1 MKKMKNRRILAIILC
16 MMILF
21 NGMPDVRAA
30 EVNDQTTPEVSG
42 EEISEEEE
50 PDASEENRNQEA
62 GTDEEED
69 GEESKE
75 EEEPEIDEE
84 LLAYIK
90 EAQSE
95 FLAIAGQENLM
106 ALVYLCDSYQVKGQ
120 PDASAETIVSV
131 PSGTTVFLKGAELDA
146 DYNLWFQTAVEYNG
160 SSYTGYIDR
169 NYLAYSNEHLI
180 GWEEAYFPQMA
191 MFAAS
196 DIYMDVEQFP
206 DSYRSKLMLLKQA
219 HPNWI
224 FVRQNINLDWQTVV
238 KNENCKDRSL
248 ISGSMG
254 AAYRGDY
261 YGSGWYYASEAAV
274 KYYLDPRN
282 FLNDTRIFQ
291 FEQLTYNPSYHSKD
305 AVQNI
310 LNNTFMKGAMPKADM
325 TYADAFFQVG
335 STLKVSPFHL
345 ACRVYQEQGEGKSPL
360 ISGTYDAVPAYK
372 GYYNYY
378 NIGASGKTDK
388 EIIES
393 GLAKAVALK
402 WNTPLASI
410 RGGAEILAKNYILRG
425 QDTLYLQKFD
435 VDASDGTLYTHQYMQ
450 NIMAPYSESSMVKS
464 AYARTGAIDSPFV
477 FKIPV
482 YNNMPAQACPVPS
495 GTGTATAT
503 PTVTP
508 TATPTIRPTTT
519 PTATPTTKPTT
530 TPTVTPTV
538 KPTTT
543 PTVTPTVK
551 PTTTPTATPTVK
563 PTTTPTVTPT
573 IKPTTTPTSK
583 PTAAAT
589 PTVTPAAASTSKPT
603 TTPTVKPTIKPTAKP
618 DVMPTATG
626 KPVAAVTATPT
637 SAGASPTAKATP
649 AVTATPKITPA
660 PSATPKITPVPT
672 ASASATPK
680 ATVTPAATPTA
691 SASATP
697 KVTAAP
703 SASAS
708 AMPETTA
715 APTATPT
722 TGAVPTATPK
732 TTATPTTTPAA
743 TAVPATT
750 APAKVPESQSGGSS
764 NTSSQA
770 ATSAPQAVSTASPE
784 NNVPASES
792 TPASVEEN
800 TNSAGVTVAAVTP
813 KPQTIDEDESV
824 LTMDMS
830 KTGMIY
836 AQTLQ
841 QIKEQGREVI
851 FQLNEQVSWTIHGD
865 TIETDHFEDMN
876 LKVSFND
883 SRIPEWKLAVL
894 TENET
899 YMEMSLAHE
908 GAFGFT
914 AVLSLQLENAQPG
927 QYANLFY
934 YNEQTGSFEF
944 MCASLINSKC
954 SADFEFKHASDYVII
969 ISDHTKEN
977 LLAEKAEAF
986 AQAEMEKEE
995 ALAQAREELP
1005 AEEPKKAAGIIV
1017 LILLASVALGIGA
1030 YLIFRKNE
1038 R

>member
-1 MKKMKNRRILAIILC
+1 M
-16 MMILF
+16 
-21 NGMPDVRAA
+21 
-30 EVNDQTTPEVSG
+30 
-42 EEISEEEE
+42 
-50 PDASEENRNQEA
+50 
-62 GTDEEED
+62 
-69 GEESKE
+69 
-75 EEEPEIDEE
+75 
-84 LLAYIK
+84 AYIK

-180 GWEEAYFPQMA
+180 GWEEAYFPQIA

-495 GTGTATAT
+495 GTGTAT
-503 PTVTP
+503 VTP
-508 TATPTIRPTTT
+508 SAMPTIR
-519 PTATPTTKPTT
+519 
-530 TPTVTPTV
+530 
-538 KPTTT
+538 
-543 PTVTPTVK
+543 

-583 PTAAAT
+583 PTAVAT
-589 PTVTPAAASTSKPT
+589 PTVTPAAASTSKPA
-603 TTPTVKPTIKPTAKP
+603 TTPTAKPTTKPTAEP

-660 PSATPKITPVPT
+660 PT

-691 SASATP
+691 GASATP
-697 KVTAAP
+697 KATAAPSASASTTPKATAAP

-715 APTATPT
+715 TPTATPT

-770 ATSAPQAVSTASPE
+770 ATSAPQTVSTASPE

-908 GAFGFT
+908 GSFGFT

-969 ISDHTKEN
+969 ISAHTKEN